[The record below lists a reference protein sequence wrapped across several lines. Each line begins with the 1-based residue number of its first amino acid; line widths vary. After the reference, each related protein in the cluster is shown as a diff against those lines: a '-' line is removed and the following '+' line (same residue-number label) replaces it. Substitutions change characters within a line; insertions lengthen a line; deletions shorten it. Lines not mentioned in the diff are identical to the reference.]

1 MPCGVAL
8 QRVLIRK
15 KGVLMPHM
23 KETAAK
29 ATATAYSTGQANEV
43 STNPLKTAEGNPEGD
58 YAALIEVRAGK
69 VFGIMASRTTPAQ
82 LNRIK
87 EAFKLARYAHRNQK
101 RKTGEP
107 YILHPI
113 AVATIAAK
121 ELMLDANPVMA
132 AFLHDVVEDTN
143 YTIEDIRDM
152 FGPDVAFLVKVVTK
166 RKKDKYQSTKQVDN
180 FRQMLVSFQYDIRAM
195 LIKLA
200 DRLHNMR
207 TLSSM
212 RPDKQM
218 KIAGETDYFYAP
230 LANRLGLYH
239 VKTELENLSFCFR
252 CPHEYEELS
261 TLIKNDEEMQRE
273 RLTRF
278 REQLKTTL
286 QAEGIETEVRVEYR
300 APYSIWRKMA
310 KFGDDFNHLK
320 YRHFTDVIFSL
331 PESTTAREKEMV
343 LKIYSILTS
352 HFKEKPGGITNYID
366 SPKENGYQSFHVK
379 LLADFGRWQEVH
391 ISSERMIRDSQLGCV
406 ADRTEDNIQRWIEKF
421 RTVVRDVVSQKNTGT
436 EFIDKIVTSF
446 YNDDIM
452 TFTAHGEPVVMPQK
466 STVLDF
472 AYEISPEIG
481 EHAKYARVNN
491 FLASVKSR
499 LHRGDVVEVFTDP
512 EVEPSQDW
520 LESCI
525 TYKAKK
531 AITDYLENLPKK
543 EFTRCPICMPIPGEE
558 VVGFRDIKDNSLIT
572 VHKRDCPSAIRLA
585 SQWGDNIVS
594 VDYEADSTL
603 YPETIVVTTVDR
615 YHLFIDLVECITDR
629 LKLSL
634 DSFNTETTDSI
645 VTCTISLR
653 VHSFT
658 ELQSIMHRISAIEGV
673 DTVKRGNRQ

>member
-1 MPCGVAL
+1 MWFNDVFNITIFMT
-8 QRVLIRK
+8 QEK
-15 KGVLMPHM
+15 D
-23 KETAAK
+23 
-29 ATATAYSTGQANEV
+29 YSNI
-43 STNPLKTAEGNPEGD
+43 
-58 YAALIEVRAGK
+58 IEERARK
-69 VFGIMASRTTPAQ
+69 VFDAMAPRTTPEELQ
-82 LNRIK
+82 RIK
-87 EAFKLARYAHRNQK
+87 QAFALAREAHASQK

-113 AVATIAAK
+113 AVANIAAE

-132 AFLHDVVEDTN
+132 AFLHDVVEDTD
-143 YTIEDIRDM
+143 YTIEDIDER

-166 RKKDKYQSTKQVDN
+166 RKTDKYKSTKQVDN
-180 FRQMLVSFQYDIRAM
+180 FRQMLDSFQYDIRAM

-239 VKTELENLSFCFR
+239 VKTELENLSFRFR
-252 CPHEYEELS
+252 CPHEYEELH
-261 TLIKNDEEMQRE
+261 TLIRKDEEMQRE
-273 RLTRF
+273 RLARF
-278 REQLKTTL
+278 CHQIKTTL
-286 QAEGIETEVRVEYR
+286 LAEGINTRVLVEYR
-300 APYSIWRKMA
+300 APYSVWRKMA

-331 PESTTAREKEMV
+331 PDATSSEEKDMV

-421 RTVVRDVVSQKNTGT
+421 RGVLRDLVHQPDQGT
-436 EFIDKIVTSF
+436 EFIDKIVTTF

-452 TFTAHGEPVVMPQK
+452 TFTTTGKPVVMPQK
-466 STVLDF
+466 ATVLDF
-472 AYEISPEIG
+472 AYEISPETG
-481 EHAKYARVNN
+481 QHARYARINN
-491 FLASVKSR
+491 FLASVKAR

-512 EVEPSQDW
+512 EAEPKEDW
-520 LESCI
+520 LESCV

-531 AITDYLENLPKK
+531 CIQDYLDSRPRHDFK
-543 EFTRCPICMPIPGEE
+543 RCCCCNPIPGEE
-558 VVGFRDIKDNSLIT
+558 VVGFIDSESHSVT
-572 VHKRDCPSAIRLA
+572 VHKRDCPKAIRLA
-585 SQWGDNIVS
+585 SQLGDNIVS
-594 VDYEADSTL
+594 VDYAPDNTL
-603 YPETIVVTTVDR
+603 YPETIVVTAVDR
-615 YHLFIDLVECITDR
+615 FHLFIDLVDCITNR
-629 LKLSL
+629 LGLSM
-634 DSFNTETTDSI
+634 DAFNSDTHDSI
-645 VTCTISLR
+645 VTCTISLG
-653 VHSFT
+653 VHSFN
-658 ELQSIMHRISAIEGV
+658 ELQSIMQHISAIPGV
-673 DTVKRGNRQ
+673 DTVKRAPHS